1 MNRRDVLLSI
11 GGGLSTSVLGAPR
24 RLLGSNSPKKTG
36 LGVCVYCLGIRSRAQ
51 RPRSGGAD
59 LSDPLSFLGHCHRLG
74 AGGIQVPL
82 KTKHEAYY
90 TKLRGE
96 AEKHGMFVEGIAGLP
111 RDRADLDRFD
121 AEMHTAKQAGA
132 NVIRVVMMPGRRYE
146 RFDSIEEF
154 RKLAQ
159 RGLESLQ
166 LAEPI
171 AARHRVRL
179 AVENHKD
186 QRIPERL
193 EVLQRISSEYV
204 GACVDTGNSFALL
217 EDPIEVVE
225 AYAPWAF
232 SVHLKDQAVQEYDDG
247 FLFADIP
254 LGEGFLD
261 LARMVKILRGAK
273 PEVRFS
279 LELITRDPLKVPCLT
294 EKYWATFAGVPG
306 RDLAR
311 TLRVVRANRCDRLPH
326 VSDRPL
332 EEQVKLEEENVM
344 KCLAYARDHLG
355 M

>member
-1 MNRRDVLLSI
+1 
-11 GGGLSTSVLGAPR
+11 
-24 RLLGSNSPKKTG
+24 
-36 LGVCVYCLGIRSRAQ
+36 
-51 RPRSGGAD
+51 
-59 LSDPLSFLGHCHRLG
+59 
-74 AGGIQVPL
+74 
-82 KTKHEAYY
+82 
-90 TKLRGE
+90 
-96 AEKHGMFVEGIAGLP
+96 MFVEGILGLP
-111 RDRADLDRFD
+111 RDRADLDRFE
-121 AEMHTAKQAGA
+121 AEVRTARQSGA
-132 NVIRVVMMPGRRYE
+132 NVIRVVMIPGRRYE
-146 RFDSIEEF
+146 RFDSAEEF
-154 RKLAQ
+154 RQLAR

-166 LAEPI
+166 LAEPV
-171 AARHRVRL
+171 AARHKVRL

-186 QRIPERL
+186 QRVLKRL
-193 EVLQRISSEYV
+193 EVFRQISSEYV
-204 GACVDTGNSFALL
+204 GACVDLGNSFALL

-232 SVHLKDQAVQEYDDG
+232 SVHLKDQAVAEYDDG

-294 EKYWATFAGVPG
+294 EKYWATFADVPG

-311 TLRVVRANRCDRLPH
+311 TLRIVRANACDRLPH

-332 EEQVKLEEENVM
+332 DEQVKLEEENVT

-355 M
+355 I